1 MKDTNLENGTYIVRM
16 FGYQLISFFMS
27 KRLLFPFWLPLCFV
41 SLSLSAQA
49 QNRATEEASK
59 VYLVLMDLEA
69 DIDLTFLYSKKY
81 DKKFVSI
88 DYAVDDSINNLD
100 DFSYYEQPLAGP
112 ECFVPEIKLVYESHT
127 YVISLYC
134 AKVVKYRNK
143 TPWFTSQERLK
154 NDLQLTP
161 RMVTYLD
168 KLRLQH
174 FGAEA
179 ANKEF
184 FKTVATG
191 KEVEDLQDNGAELEW
206 LFNEEMLDD
215 ASDEADLEFEQ
226 ERVLPEEEDPDYDD
240 DGLN

>member
-1 MKDTNLENGTYIVRM
+1 MVKR
-16 FGYQLISFFMS
+16 ISFPLI
-27 KRLLFPFWLPLCFV
+27 LLLILFGRPALT
-41 SLSLSAQA
+41 SAQTSG
-49 QNRATEEASK
+49 TEEASK

-81 DKKFVSI
+81 DKKFVTI
-88 DYAVDDSINNLD
+88 EYAVDDSINNLD
-100 DFSYYEQPLAGP
+100 DFSYYESPLAGP

-143 TPWFTSQERLK
+143 TPWFTSQQRLK
-154 NDLQLTP
+154 NDLLLTP

-168 KLRLQH
+168 KLRSQH

-179 ANKEF
+179 KNQSF
-184 FKTVATG
+184 LNGVATG
-191 KEVEDLQDNGAELEW
+191 ETVEELQDNGSELEW
-206 LFNEEMLDD
+206 LFNEDLLEDEG
-215 ASDEADLEFEQ
+215 DEADLEFE
-226 ERVLPEEEDPDYDD
+226 EDRVLPDEEEPEYDD